1 MQLLVPKHPP
11 QGRRSKRD
19 LFWSVRELAPP
30 GYGCRTDAAAA

>member
-11 QGRRSKRD
+11 LGRRSKRT
-19 LFWSVRELAPP
+19 LFGRSVELARS